1 MNDDKPTRDI
11 FISYSRKNKDVV
23 LPITDE
29 MERLGLTCWIDLSDI
44 PCGTESFKKIV
55 IPAIRQTRVAFLF
68 FLSAESQSSEYAMKE
83 INFAKKRAKKRVI
96 LVRFNDDEMT
106 DEFFFDFQDADII
119 DWRVPEQK
127 AKLLRDL
134 KAWSS
139 GDGGQ
144 LPGSPDNN
152 AESKINDKYRQL
164 KTKDIEGKLGS
175 AVAPGICQTSDGGWQ
190 CDYVFGKNFTEKTLL
205 GLRCAIT
212 LRPGDEEAHEVH
224 GGILKRWY
232 DEGGIHKLG
241 YPISDEEVYE
251 VDGDDRDRISHFE
264 YGDIVW
270 KGDGS
275 NETRII
281 NVRVRSDVACK
292 AGMIKTITLP
302 GGAEMELVWCPPGEF
317 TMGSPQTEE
326 GRSVYETQHCVRL
339 TNGFWMGKYP
349 VTQRQWKSVMGR
361 CQSHF
366 KGDDLPVE
374 SVSWNDIQAFIKK
387 VNEAFR
393 YGARLPTEAEWEYAC
408 RAGTATAYSWGNA
421 LNGDKANCA
430 GTKPYGTSK
439 RGPYLKKTSPVGK
452 YGANPWGLYDMHG
465 NVYEWCVDRYGSY
478 PAGRVVDPQG
488 PALGDQRVLRGGCW
502 ESFARDCRSAHRAGR
517 RSGFR
522 HERYGFR
529 LCCSA
534 LPNDER

>member
-1 MNDDKPTRDI
+1 MASKI
-11 FISYSRKNKDVV
+11 FISYSRKDFDVV
-23 LPITDE
+23 IAMRNEIQRRTGVLPWMDVSGIETGARFSAVIAE
-29 MERLGLTCWIDLSDI
+29 AIEGCELLVFVILHHSVNSPWTRKEVLYAQ
-44 PCGTESFKKIV
+44 ENQKKIYPV
-55 IPAIRQTRVAFLF
+55 VL
-68 FLSAESQSSEYAMKE
+68 
-83 INFAKKRAKKRVI
+83 
-96 LVRFNDDEMT
+96 DD
-106 DEFFFDFQDADII
+106 
-119 DWRVPEQK
+119 
-127 AKLLRDL
+127 AKLPPELRFLLVDL
-134 KAWSS
+134 NRV
-139 GDGGQ
+139 D
-144 LPGSPDNN
+144 
-152 AESKINDKYRQL
+152 YRDEVQRM
-164 KTKDIEGKLGS
+164 
-175 AVAPGICQTSDGGWQ
+175 
-190 CDYVFGKNFTEKTLL
+190 NFFVDLERETMVSL
-205 GLRCAIT
+205 
-212 LRPGDEEAHEVH
+212 DAHD
-224 GGILKRWY
+224 
-232 DEGGIHKLG
+232 DEGGDACTAYSTQPSTAPDANHVVRRKAREKPPSTEPEHAAG
-241 YPISDEEVYE
+241 EVK
-251 VDGDDRDRISHFE
+251 IL
-264 YGDIVW
+264 
-270 KGDGS
+270 
-275 NETRII
+275 
-281 NVRVRSDVACK
+281 
-292 AGMIKTITLP
+292 TLP

-317 TMGSPQTEE
+317 MMGSPQTEE
-326 GRSVYETQHCVRL
+326 GRSIYETQHCVRL

-361 CQSHF
+361 GQSHF

-387 VNEAFR
+387 VNEAFQ

-534 LPNDER
+534 LPNDDR